1 MKASVSIQIRRIYCP
16 NDINSHSIVEKRRT
30 LDNKMDKRI
39 MFYSIFLMIG
49 CLPSSIF
56 GLEDDES
63 GKINGGAILK
73 IPKPEWLH
81 LNNI

>member
-1 MKASVSIQIRRIYCP
+1 
-16 NDINSHSIVEKRRT
+16 
-30 LDNKMDKRI
+30 

-56 GLEDDES
+56 GLEGDES
-63 GKINGGAILK
+63 GKINERAILK
-73 IPKPEWLH
+73 IPKPEYYRFRLH